1 MKKMVQTAGAENVSN
16 VYYTGHFSTKAPAND
31 KVEPFVAAFNEKYG
45 KEPSAFNALAYDAVY
60 MIKQAIEDQ
69 NSTDSLAIAA
79 GLSELKDFVGVTGEI
94 TMDENHNPEKSAVVL
109 GLTDGKETSADTVE
123 P

>member
-1 MKKMVQTAGAENVSN
+1 MVQTAGAENVSD

-31 KVEPFVAAFNEKYG
+31 KVEPFVEAFKAKYS

-69 NSTDSLAIAA
+69 DSADSTAIAE
-79 GLSELKDFVGVTGEI
+79 GLSALKKLPRCDGERSPWTKI
-94 TMDENHNPEKSAVVL
+94 IIREKSAVVL
-109 GLTDGKETSADTVE
+109 GLTEGKETSADTVN